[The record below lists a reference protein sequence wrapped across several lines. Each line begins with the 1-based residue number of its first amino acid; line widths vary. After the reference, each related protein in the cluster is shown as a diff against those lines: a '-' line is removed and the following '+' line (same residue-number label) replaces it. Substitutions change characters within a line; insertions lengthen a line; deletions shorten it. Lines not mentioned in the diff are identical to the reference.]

1 MLSGLRRRWKNGVQM
16 KVNYELKIDTLK
28 KNISS
33 KIIQALKLL
42 LGCDRAFVF
51 CGTESTTDYLK
62 KVAGFHGIQAASKYI
77 LLNKLVRPVLDLL
90 K

>member
-1 MLSGLRRRWKNGVQM
+1 MEEWGTDESQLWIKNR
-16 KVNYELKIDTLK
+16 YIK

-51 CGTESTTDYLK
+51 CETESTTDYLK

-77 LLNKLVRPVLDLL
+77 LLDKLVRPVLNLL